1 MNRFIFVTGG
11 VMSSLGKGITAAS
24 LGVLL
29 QKRGFSVK
37 IRKLDPY
44 INVDPGTMSPYQHGE
59 VFVTDDGAETDMDLG
74 HYERFTGVRSSHRDS
89 ISTGRIYANII
100 EKERRGEYLGSTVQ
114 VIPHVT
120 DEIKDFIMSGH
131 GDADFMICE
140 IGGTVGDIEILP
152 FIEAIRQ
159 FGNQVGR
166 KHSLFLH
173 LTWLPFFAATKEIK
187 TKPAQHSVKTL
198 LGLGIQPDILLCRCE
213 RPVDEDTRRKLAL
226 FCNMEKERVIPAP
239 DVESIYQVPLTFHEH
254 GVDAEVCKYF
264 GIVDEKP
271 LDLEDWRQF
280 NKNILHPEQSVTIG
294 VIGKYVGLAEA
305 YKSLS
310 EALAHGGAAHRTKVH
325 IKWIDSEDLE
335 TRDLGDALQRL
346 DAILVPGGF
355 GKRGIEGKIKA
366 IEYARTRKIPFL
378 GICLGMQLSVI
389 ETARHLA
396 GLKNANSTEWDQT
409 TDTPVVGLLT
419 EWDREG
425 KTNHMEGNMG
435 GTMRLGSYPC
445 VLENGSL
452 AHSTYGAK
460 EVRERHRHRYEV
472 NMHYRDVLTEAGL
485 VFSGLSPDGKLPEVV
500 ERKDHLWFV
509 AVQFHPEFLSHP
521 FKPHPLFSSF
531 VGAALKQS
539 RLI

>member
-1 MNRFIFVTGG
+1 
-11 VMSSLGKGITAAS
+11 MSSLGKGITAAS

-74 HYERFTGVRSSHRDS
+74 HYERFTGVRASHRDT
-89 ISTGRIYANII
+89 ISTGKIYANII

-166 KHSLFLH
+166 RHSLFLH

-239 DVESIYQVPLTFHEH
+239 DVESIYKVPLTFHEH
-254 GVDAEVCKYF
+254 GVDTEVCKYF
-264 GIVDEKP
+264 GIVDTKP
-271 LDLEDWRQF
+271 LNLGDWHQF
-280 NKNILHPEQSVTIG
+280 TQNILRPEQIVTIG
-294 VIGKYVGLAEA
+294 IIGKYVGLEEA

-310 EALAHGGAAHRTKVH
+310 ESLAHGGAAHKTKVQ

-335 TRDLGDALQRL
+335 TSDLADTLQGL
-346 DAILVPGGF
+346 DAMLVPGGF

-396 GLKNANSTEWDQT
+396 GLQNANSTEWDQT

-419 EWDREG
+419 EWDKDG
-425 KTNHMEGNMG
+425 KINHMEGNMG

-445 VLENGSL
+445 VLEYGSL
-452 AHSTYGAK
+452 AHTIYDAK

-472 NMHYRDVLTEAGL
+472 NMQYRDVLTEAGL
-485 VFSGLSPDGKLPEVV
+485 VFSGMSPDGKLPEIV
-500 ERKDHLWFV
+500 ERKDHPWFV

-531 VGAALKQS
+531 VAAALKQS

>member
-1 MNRFIFVTGG
+1 MNRFIFITGG

-24 LGVLL
+24 LAALL

-59 VFVTDDGAETDMDLG
+59 VFVTEDGAETDMDLG
-74 HYERFTGVRSSHRDS
+74 HYERFTGVRSSHSDS
-89 ISTGRIYANII
+89 ITTGRIYADII
-100 EKERRGEYLGSTVQ
+100 DKERRGEYLGSTVQ

-166 KHSLFLH
+166 KHSLFIH

-187 TKPAQHSVKTL
+187 TKPAQHSVKAL

-264 GIVDEKP
+264 GIIDEKP
-271 LDLEDWRQF
+271 LNLEDWRQF
-280 NKNILHPEQSVTIG
+280 NNNVLHPEQSVNVGI
-294 VIGKYVGLAEA
+294 IGKYVGFSDA
-305 YKSLS
+305 YKSLT
-310 EALAHGGAAHRTKVH
+310 EALIHGGSAHRTKVH

-335 TRDLGDALQRL
+335 TRALGAALQGL

-378 GICLGMQLSVI
+378 GICLGMQLAVI
-389 ETARHLA
+389 ETARHVM

-409 TDTPVVGLLT
+409 TDTPMVGLLT
-419 EWDREG
+419 EWDKDG

-435 GTMRLGSYPC
+435 GTMRLGAYPC
-445 VLENGSL
+445 VLEHGSL
-452 AHSTYGAK
+452 AHAVYNAK

-472 NMHYRDVLTEAGL
+472 NMHYRDVLAEAGL
-485 VFSGLSPDGKLPEVV
+485 VFSGLSPDGKLPEII
-500 ERKDHLWFV
+500 ERKDHPWFI
-509 AVQFHPEFLSHP
+509 AVQFHPEFVSQP
-521 FKPHPLFSSF
+521 FKPHPLFSGF
-531 VGAALKQS
+531 VAAALKQS